1 MVAGSREAKDS
12 GGISM
17 KRRSVIALVFVI
29 GAAVHCGLAI
39 AQPVKPAP
47 VVTSPTC
54 ANSQITAALV
64 RAGKGSGADTGTNGL
79 CNPDRY
85 RGQSSM
91 PDLVMQSFFCND
103 PWIGEAYQDL
113 GYGRPQ
119 GSGGSGDCE
128 TGRYGGGR
136 WSNYDDLKNKIR
148 AYKTAAAA
156 PPAPRPVPAPAAP
169 VAVAPAAPPNPG
181 NLFKAGDPVRAK
193 DKYGVWYQA
202 VIAGAEGNRYSIR
215 QAGASE
221 PSAERYEE
229 ARLCSPADYAKYDSK
244 CAEKRSEPAPAAIA
258 ARVPA
263 VPRAP
268 TPPDP
273 NNLFKAGDQVRA
285 KDKYGTWYPAVVA
298 GAEGNSYRIRQSG
311 ASAPGA
317 ELYEEARLCSPADF
331 ARFDKACAE
340 KRTAAAPAPAPVAAP
355 KVEPEQA
362 AAKPTIQ
369 LAGLAGDGSIDPGGV
384 LRITVNNSP
393 SSAATVITPPT
404 ERIFVVEGSAGDK
417 ALRPDIGFEKK
428 ESGPRPKFAV
438 LSSRYT
444 VELAPGTYRIAYV
457 ISGPYQAPRS
467 EYSAPFRVV
476 TGSMLPTLAT
486 AETQRALAAVD
497 SMVGFMRTFQRDVLG
512 DPAVKR
518 VLDNETLAEAG
529 AFAEA
534 AYSSLTDPDNPYSV
548 SAALANPSKLA
559 ELGIEPGDADRI
571 VANFHAGLAGS
582 VERQHAQLLAIVR
595 NLRPEAVVDATPYL
609 ERSVAVWNLD
619 ETGLP
624 AGLGRSLQAREV
636 KVKWD
641 TFTSAEK
648 IVLTIQMSRVL
659 YFSQEFVNEFDK
671 RLDDLLESISK
682 ALDKIENIGDILR
695 KGPGIPGAGDPRVLK
710 AIRFVKVLD
719 VATVSAKVARVV
731 LQVSVALWPSRI
743 SDFYVDI
750 NNQGRDAGTASVTIP
765 LGQETRFSVYLIPQS
780 PGWSKKITREELINE
795 ATALLLKHF
804 PAAGRAPDEKAAE
817 RRIEN
822 YKKAMAELKKRFP
835 KIAQWLDVGYVVTPI
850 KEHKYPAFELNDV
863 RFVQVQ
869 ARSTNLIEITP
880 RDRRLGD
887 NVAYRIKGL
896 AAGTDAGYGFELR
909 NSSIIDGLPTLR
921 EIVQASKVAVDRRG
935 VVNISGK
942 PPPSPDGRR
951 CGDGT
956 NVGVCSDGRCLGG
969 GAVLTVYNNQC
980 R

>member
-1 MVAGSREAKDS
+1 
-12 GGISM
+12 M
-17 KRRSVIALVFVI
+17 KRRSVIALVFAF
-29 GAAVHCGLAI
+29 AAAGYCGLAT
-39 AQPVKPAP
+39 AQVKPAP
-47 VVTSPTC
+47 VVTGPSC

-64 RAGKGSGADTGTNGL
+64 RAGKGSGADTGTSGL

-91 PDLVMQSFFCND
+91 PDLVVQSFFCND

-119 GSGGSGDCE
+119 GSGGSGDCD

-136 WSNYDDLKNKIR
+136 WSSYDDLKNKIR

-156 PPAPRPVPAPAAP
+156 PPVPRSAPAAP

-181 NLFKAGDPVRAK
+181 NLFKAGDSVRAK
-193 DKYGVWYQA
+193 DKYGIWYQ
-202 VIAGAEGNRYSIR
+202 
-215 QAGASE
+215 
-221 PSAERYEE
+221 
-229 ARLCSPADYAKYDSK
+229 
-244 CAEKRSEPAPAAIA
+244 
-258 ARVPA
+258 
-263 VPRAP
+263 
-268 TPPDP
+268 
-273 NNLFKAGDQVRA
+273 
-285 KDKYGTWYPAVVA
+285 AVVA

-311 ASAPGA
+311 ASAPSA
-317 ELYEEARLCSPADF
+317 ELYEEVRLCSPADY

-340 KRTAAAPAPAPVAAP
+340 KRTAAAPAPAPVAAPKVEPTPVAAP

-369 LAGLAGDGSIDPGGV
+369 LAGLAGDGSIDQGGV

-428 ESGPRPKFAV
+428 ESGPRPKLAV

-444 VELAPGTYRIAYV
+444 VELTPGTYRIAYV

-534 AYSSLTDPDNPYSV
+534 AYSSLTDPGNPYSV

-559 ELGIEPGDADRI
+559 ELGIEPADADRI
-571 VANFHAGLAGS
+571 VAHFHAGLADS
-582 VERQHAQLLAIVR
+582 VERQHAQLLTIVR
-595 NLRPEAVVDATPYL
+595 NLRPEALVAATPYL

-641 TFTSAEK
+641 TFTTAEK

-682 ALDKIENIGDILR
+682 ALDKIESIGDILR

-719 VATVSAKVARVV
+719 IATTGAKIARIM
-731 LQVSVALWPSRI
+731 LQVSVALWPSEI
-743 SDFYVDI
+743 SGFYVDI
-750 NNQGRDAGTASVTIP
+750 NNQGRHAGTAAVTIP
-765 LGQETRFSVYLIPQS
+765 VGQETPFSVYLIPRS
-780 PGWSKKITREELINE
+780 PGWKKTITREELLNE
-795 ATALLLKHF
+795 AAGLLLKHF
-804 PAAGRAPDEKAAE
+804 PAARKAPDEQTAE
-817 RRIEN
+817 RRVEN

-835 KIAQWLDVGYVVTPI
+835 KIAKWLDVGYVVTVI
-850 KEHKYPAFELNDV
+850 KPQEYPAFELNDV
-863 RFVQVQ
+863 RFLEVQ
-869 ARSTNLIEITP
+869 ARSTDLIEITP
-880 RDRRLGD
+880 RNRKLGD
-887 NVAYRIKGL
+887 NVAYRIKGI
-896 AAGTDAGYGFELR
+896 AVGTQAGYGFELR
-909 NSSIIDGLPTLR
+909 NSQIIDGLPTLR
-921 EIVQASKVAVDRRG
+921 QIVQESGVAVVRTG

-942 PPPSPDGRR
+942 PPPRPDGRP
-951 CGDGT
+951 CGAGDGT

-969 GAVLTVYNNQC
+969 GGVLTLYNNQC